1 MYLVLDKKYTM
12 DAIRNTSESAGV
24 PTLTQG
30 APPSPDLLKI
40 LIRWKWL
47 PILGSAIGAT
57 LGYLY
62 FVQLSPQFKAI
73 ARVQVIAPPKEIPIS
88 TFDNRMDRSRGD
100 ELVVVKSSAVLRKA
114 VDIGQLTQKRK
125 YAGKSAEE
133 IVQILGDPFSKLLDV
148 RLGSKDVNSD
158 IIDIAVTT
166 DDSELSGEIVQAIVS
181 GYENHINEKV
191 NTYSKEAKDVLTR
204 FSDNY
209 NKKKIAART
218 VLDELLKNKDFI
230 WVDGKPRSPASDKIV
245 KCIES
250 ISDIEA
256 KMNNYDA
263 VIQQIEKGREANRPL
278 EELLKMAL
286 NSTYD
291 TGFKQ
296 SGESNDY
303 RDRDIAR
310 NMQREIEQF
319 ESDRVLPFRSELDR
333 LRDQALGDSHPSVIS
348 AKTRLDRLEDE
359 LARRKLE
366 LKKVEAAFEKE
377 NGTSRKES
385 FSVESR
391 LTVAYGALKET
402 LSKLAF
408 ERGQIRTEVE
418 GLREKAADHQVLI
431 GNYAI
436 NLADLEA
443 VKEIADQIG
452 ENLRKLQLGSDFG
465 VKSITRLETQT
476 IGKFAGPYWT
486 RFLGIG
492 VILGFVAFSGLA
504 YLLEMAD
511 RSYRNPDEIA
521 GDLGMPIIG
530 HLPLATLS
538 RADRIDEKVDSSIVT
553 LHKNRS
559 SLAEAFRGI
568 RTAVF
573 FGCQQGNI
581 KVIQVTSPVPGDGKS
596 TVAANM
602 AVSIAQSGRRVCII
616 DCDFRRPRVAKI
628 FGLKEDI
635 GLVQVIGGKV
645 ELEDAIQQT
654 SIENL
659 FSVTC
664 GRRPGNPSELLSS
677 ERFADSLASLR
688 EQFDFVIVDTPPML
702 VVSDPANVAG
712 LVDAVLLTVR
722 LRRNLKPIATRA
734 AQMLHSI
741 NANMLGVVVNGIGI
755 GGNGYGYGGYRYDNY
770 SGGSSGGYGKSGYG
784 GYGYGATYQYGGYYG
799 GTMIGRDYYDDQ
811 VPKPIV
817 KKTKVNS

>member
-1 MYLVLDKKYTM
+1 M
-12 DAIRNTSESAGV
+12 DAMRPTSDSVGT
-24 PTLTQG
+24 PTLAQG
-30 APPSPDLLKI
+30 TPASPDLVKI
-40 LIRWKWL
+40 LLRWKWL

-62 FVQLSPQFKAI
+62 WVQI
-73 ARVQVIAPPKEIPIS
+73 APTYRATAQVQVVAPPKEIPIS
-88 TFDNRMDRSRGD
+88 TFDNKNDGRSRGD
-100 ELVVVKSSAVLRKA
+100 ELVIVRSSAVLRQA
-114 VDIGQLTQKRK
+114 VDIGQLTQNQKGML
-125 YAGKSAEE
+125 AGRSADD
-133 IVQILGDPFSKLLDV
+133 IVKMLRNPYSKMMEV

-158 IIDIAVTT
+158 IVDINITT
-166 DDSELSGEIVQAIVS
+166 DKAELSVEIVQAIVI
-181 GYENHINEKV
+181 GYEHHMNEKV
-191 NTYSKEAKDVLTR
+191 KSYSKEAIDVLTR
-204 FSDNY
+204 FSDTY
-209 NKKKIAART
+209 NKNKDAAKS
-218 VLDELLKNKDFI
+218 VLDELQKNKDKELDLI

-245 KCIES
+245 KCMDA
-250 ISDIEA
+250 ISEIDV
-256 KMNNYDA
+256 KMKNIDA
-263 VIQQIEKGREANRPL
+263 VIQQIEKGRDANRPL
-278 EELLKMAL
+278 EELLRMAL

-291 TGFKQ
+291 SGFKQ
-296 SGESNDY
+296 GEGNDVY
-303 RDRDIAR
+303 RERDIAR
-310 NMQREIEQF
+310 NMQAQIEQF
-319 ESDRVLPFRSELDR
+319 ESDRVIPFRSELDR
-333 LRDQALGDSHPSVIS
+333 LRDQDLGDSHPSVIS
-348 AKTRLDRLEDE
+348 AKTRSDRLEEE
-359 LARRKLE
+359 LARRKAE
-366 LKKVEAAFEKE
+366 LKRVEMAFEKE

-402 LSKLAF
+402 LSKLQF
-408 ERGQIRTEVE
+408 ESNEFRKEAAE
-418 GLREKAADHQVLI
+418 LREKASIHQGLI
-431 GNYAI
+431 SNYAI

-443 VKEIADQIG
+443 SKAVADQIG
-452 ENLRKLQLGSDFG
+452 ESLRKLELGSDFAG
-465 VKSITRLETQT
+465 KSITRLEFPTSAS
-476 IGKFAGPYWT
+476 FAGPYWT
-486 RFLGIG
+486 RYLGIG
-492 VILGFVAFSGLA
+492 ALLGFVAFSGLA
-504 YLLEMAD
+504 YLLEIAD

-530 HLPLATLS
+530 HLPLAALS
-538 RADRIDEKVDSSIVT
+538 RSDRIDEKVDSSIVT

-596 TVAANM
+596 TVAGNL
-602 AVSIAQSGRRVCII
+602 AVSIAQSGRRVCLV

-628 FGLKEDI
+628 FGLKEEV

-677 ERFADSLASLR
+677 ERFADSLTSLR

-741 NANMLGVVVNGIGI
+741 NANMLGVVVNGIGV
-755 GGNGYGYGGYRYDNY
+755 GGNSYGYGGYRYDNY
-770 SGGSSGGYGKSGYG
+770 SGGSSSGYGKSGHG
-784 GYGYGATYQYGGYYG
+784 GYGYGSTYQYGGYYG

-811 VPKPIV
+811 VPKPIA
-817 KKTKVNS
+817 KKNKVNS

>member
-1 MYLVLDKKYTM
+1 M
-12 DAIRNTSESAGV
+12 DAIRPTSESVGT
-24 PTLTQG
+24 PTLAQG
-30 APPSPDLLKI
+30 TPASPDLVKI
-40 LIRWKWL
+40 LLRWKWL

-62 FVQLSPQFKAI
+62 FVQIAPTYKAT
-73 ARVQVIAPPKEIPIS
+73 AQVQVVAPPKEIPIS
-88 TFDNRMDRSRGD
+88 TFDNKMDSRSRGD
-100 ELVVVKSSAVLRKA
+100 ELVIVRSSNVLRRA
-114 VDIGQLTQKRK
+114 VEIGQLTQAQKGMI
-125 YAGKSAEE
+125 AGKSADD
-133 IVQILGDPFSKLLDV
+133 IVNMLRNPYSKMLEV
-148 RLGSKDVNSD
+148 KLGSKDVNSD
-158 IIDIAVTT
+158 IVDISVTT
-166 DDSELSGEIVQAIVS
+166 DNADLSVEIVQAIVS

-191 NTYSKEAKDVLTR
+191 NSYSKEAKEVLNK
-204 FSDNY
+204 FSDKY
-209 NKKKIAART
+209 DRNKITTKSD
-218 VLDELLKNKDFI
+218 LDELQKNKDLI

-245 KCIES
+245 KCMES
-250 ISDIEA
+250 ISEIDVKI
-256 KMNNYDA
+256 KNHDA

-278 EELLKMAL
+278 EEILRMAL

-291 TGFKQ
+291 SGFKPAE
-296 SGESNDY
+296 GNDSH
-303 RDRDIAR
+303 REMDIAR
-310 NMQREIEQF
+310 SMQTQIEQF
-319 ESDRVLPFRSELDR
+319 ESDRVIPFRSEMDR
-333 LRDQALGDSHPSVIS
+333 LRDQNLADSHPSVIA
-348 AKTRLDRLEDE
+348 AKSRLDRLEEE
-359 LARRKLE
+359 LARRKAE
-366 LKKVEAAFEKE
+366 LKKVEMAFENE
-377 NGTSRKES
+377 NGSTRKES

-391 LTVAYGALKET
+391 LKVVYGAFKET
-402 LSKLAF
+402 LSKLQF
-408 ERGQIRTEVE
+408 ERNEFKKE
-418 GLREKAADHQVLI
+418 AEELREKAAEHQGLI
-431 GNYAI
+431 SKYAI

-443 VKEIADQIG
+443 LKGVTDQIG
-452 ENLRKLQLGSDFG
+452 ESLRKLDFGSDFG
-465 VKSITRLETQT
+465 VKSITPLEIPTSG
-476 IGKFAGPYWT
+476 IFAGPFWT
-486 RFLGIG
+486 RYLGIG
-492 VILGFVAFSGLA
+492 ALLGFVAFSGLA
-504 YLLEMAD
+504 YLLEIAD

-530 HLPLATLS
+530 HLPLAALS
-538 RADRIDEKVDSSIVT
+538 RTDRIDEKVDSSIVT

-596 TVAANM
+596 TVAGNL
-602 AVSIAQSGRRVCII
+602 AVSIAQSGRRVCLI

-628 FGLKEDI
+628 FGLKEDV

-741 NANMLGVVVNGIGI
+741 NANMLGVVVNGIGV
-755 GGNGYGYGGYRYDNY
+755 GGNSYGYGGYRYDNY
-770 SGGSSGGYGKSGYG
+770 SGGSGGGYGKTGYG
-784 GYGYGATYQYGGYYG
+784 GYGYGSTYQYGGYYG

-811 VPKPIV
+811 VPKPIA
-817 KKTKVNS
+817 KKNKVNS

>member
-1 MYLVLDKKYTM
+1 M
-12 DAIRNTSESAGV
+12 DATRPTSDSVGT
-24 PTLTQG
+24 PTLAQG
-30 APPSPDLLKI
+30 TPASPDLVKI
-40 LIRWKWL
+40 LLRWKWL

-62 FVQLSPQFKAI
+62 YGQI
-73 ARVQVIAPPKEIPIS
+73 APTYRATAQVQVVAPPKEIPIS
-88 TFDNRMDRSRGD
+88 TFDNKMDSRSRGD
-100 ELVVVKSSAVLRKA
+100 ELVIVRSSMVLRKA
-114 VDIGQLTQKRK
+114 VDIGQLTQTSKGML
-125 YAGKSAEE
+125 AGKSAEE
-133 IVQILGDPFSKLLDV
+133 IVKMLHNPSSKIMEV
-148 RLGSKDVNSD
+148 RLGSKDINSD
-158 IIDIAVTT
+158 IVDINVTT
-166 DDSELSGEIVQAIVS
+166 DNADLSVEIVQAIVS
-181 GYENHINEKV
+181 GYEQHINEKI
-191 NTYSKEAKDVLTR
+191 NSYSKDAKEVLTKFSDMYTKNKIEAK
-204 FSDNY
+204 
-209 NKKKIAART
+209 T
-218 VLDELLKNKDFI
+218 VLDELQKNKDLI
-230 WVDGKPRSPASDKIV
+230 WVDGKPRSPASDKII
-245 KCIES
+245 KCMEA
-250 ISDIEA
+250 ISDIET
-256 KMNNYDA
+256 KMKNNEA
-263 VIQQIEKGREANRPL
+263 VIQQIEKGRDANRPL
-278 EELLKMAL
+278 EELLRMAL

-291 TGFKQ
+291 SGFKQ
-296 SGESNDY
+296 SSDGNDPY

-310 NMQREIEQF
+310 TMQGQIEQF
-319 ESDRVLPFRSELDR
+319 ESDRVIPFRSELDR
-333 LRDQALGDSHPSVIS
+333 LRDQDLGDSHPSVIS
-348 AKTRLDRLEDE
+348 AKTRLDRLEEE
-359 LARRKLE
+359 LARRKAE
-366 LKKVEAAFEKE
+366 LRRVEAAFEKE

-402 LSKLAF
+402 LSKMQF
-408 ERGQIRTEVE
+408 ERNEFKKE
-418 GLREKAADHQVLI
+418 ADDLRDKAAEHQGLI
-431 GNYAI
+431 SNYAL

-443 VKEIADQIG
+443 LKAVADQIG
-452 ENLRKLQLGSDFG
+452 ESLRKLQLGSDFG
-465 VKSITRLETQT
+465 VKSITRLEFPTSAA
-476 IGKFAGPYWT
+476 FAGPFWT
-486 RFLGIG
+486 RYLGIG
-492 VILGFVAFSGLA
+492 ALLGLVAFSGLA
-504 YLLEMAD
+504 YLLEIAD

-530 HLPLATLS
+530 HLPLAALS
-538 RADRIDEKVDSSIVT
+538 RTDRIDEKVDSSIVT

-596 TVAANM
+596 TVAGNL
-602 AVSIAQSGRRVCII
+602 AVSIAQSGRRVCLI

-628 FGLKEDI
+628 FGLKEDV

-741 NANMLGVVVNGIGI
+741 NANMLGVVVNGIGV
-755 GGNGYGYGGYRYDNY
+755 GGNSYGYGGYRYDNY
-770 SGGSSGGYGKSGYG
+770 SGGRSGGYGKSGHG
-784 GYGYGATYQYGGYYG
+784 GYGYGSTYQYGGYYG

-811 VPKPIV
+811 VPKPIA
-817 KKTKVNS
+817 KKNKVNS

>member
-1 MYLVLDKKYTM
+1 M
-12 DAIRNTSESAGV
+12 DAIRPTSESVGT
-24 PTLTQG
+24 PTLAQG
-30 APPSPDLLKI
+30 TPASPDLVKI
-40 LIRWKWL
+40 LLRWKWL

-62 FVQLSPQFKAI
+62 FVQI
-73 ARVQVIAPPKEIPIS
+73 APTYRATAQVQVVAPPKEIPIS
-88 TFDNRMDRSRGD
+88 TFDNKMDSRSRGD
-100 ELVVVKSSAVLRKA
+100 ELVIVRSSNVLRRA
-114 VDIGQLTQKRK
+114 VDIGQLTQTQKGMLV
-125 YAGKSAEE
+125 GKSADE
-133 IVQILGDPFSKLLDV
+133 IIRMLRNPSSKMLEV

-158 IIDIAVTT
+158 IVDINVTT
-166 DDSELSGEIVQAIVS
+166 DNADLSVEIVQAIVI

-191 NTYSKEAKDVLTR
+191 NEYSGEAKKILDK
-204 FSDNY
+204 FNEKYEGD
-209 NKKKIAART
+209 KKNAKKD
-218 VLDELLKNKDFI
+218 LDELQKNKDLI
-230 WVDGKPRSPASDKIV
+230 WIDGKPRSPASDKIV
-245 KCIES
+245 KCMES
-250 ISDIEA
+250 ISEIDV
-256 KMNNYDA
+256 KMKNHDA
-263 VIQQIEKGREANRPL
+263 VIQQIEKGRDANRPL
-278 EELLKMAL
+278 EELLRMAL
-286 NSTYD
+286 NSTFD
-291 TGFKQ
+291 SGFKQ
-296 SGESNDY
+296 GEGNDVY
-303 RDRDIAR
+303 RERDIAR
-310 NMQREIEQF
+310 NMQTQIEQF
-319 ESDRVLPFRSELDR
+319 ESDRVIPFRSELDR
-333 LRDQALGDSHPSVIS
+333 LRDQDLGDSHPSVIS
-348 AKTRLDRLEDE
+348 AKTRLDRLEEE
-359 LARRKLE
+359 LARRKAE
-366 LKKVEAAFEKE
+366 LKRVEVAFEKE

-402 LSKLAF
+402 LSKLQF
-408 ERGQIRTEVE
+408 ERNEFKKE
-418 GLREKAADHQVLI
+418 ADELREKAAEHQVKI
-431 GNYAI
+431 STYAI

-443 VKEIADQIG
+443 LKGITDQIG
-452 ENLRKLQLGSDFG
+452 ESLRKLDFGSDFG
-465 VKSITRLETQT
+465 VKSITRLEFPTS
-476 IGKFAGPYWT
+476 GSFAGPYWT
-486 RFLGIG
+486 RYLGIG
-492 VILGFVAFSGLA
+492 ALLGFVAFSGLA
-504 YLLEMAD
+504 YLLEIAD

-530 HLPLATLS
+530 HLPLAALS
-538 RADRIDEKVDSSIVT
+538 RSDRIDEKVDSSIVT

-596 TVAANM
+596 TVAGNL
-602 AVSIAQSGRRVCII
+602 AVSIAQSGRRVCLV

-645 ELEDAIQQT
+645 ELDDAIQQT

-677 ERFADSLASLR
+677 ERFADSLAALR

-734 AQMLHSI
+734 AQMLHSL
-741 NANMLGVVVNGIGI
+741 NANMLGVVVNGIGV
-755 GGNGYGYGGYRYDNY
+755 GGNSYGYGGYRYDNY
-770 SGGSSGGYGKSGYG
+770 SGGSSSGYGKSGHG
-784 GYGYGATYQYGGYYG
+784 GYGYGSTYQYGGYYG

-811 VPKPIV
+811 VPKPIS
-817 KKTKVNS
+817 KKNKVNS